1 MNTLTRRQREFQ
13 QREQLFLD
21 TARSIIRA
29 QGFHALTMEKIAA
42 ETEYAKGT
50 IYKHFANKEDL
61 VLALCTQALSYMVR
75 ICQAMEQFPGT
86 PREKL
91 AVVGVAYQ
99 VYAEKFP
106 EEFDLIMEARAGNLR
121 EKASEERI
129 AFADQTDG
137 MLMALIRQ
145 QIDDAISQGH
155 LSIPGGLG
163 KDDICFGLWSLSFGV
178 SVLQQASDLLHNM
191 DLAQDQNILSL
202 QLSCLLDGYQWK
214 PLSSDMDYLGILE
227 SAQNYVLELI
237 SVFEKEKNT
246 E

>member
-155 LSIPGGLG
+155 LSIPEGLG